1 VEQQSKQESESKR
14 KKDSDS
20 ANGTSNGVHEFAP
33 ELQPQVTAA
42 LEAEKQSL
50 EKGIDAWKK
59 MVAVAPTAW
68 PPRRE
73 LARVYK
79 KAERWNAFI
88 EVMKDAVEK
97 ASWSH
102 PEDKIPLLLEMITV
116 YRDRLKLDV
125 MVVNAFNQILSIDP
139 ENLEASSALAAQYE
153 QMKRWPDL
161 IALLRKRA
169 GVVSEPAEKVELQ
182 LRVANLFLEKFS
194 NQVEAIKAFE
204 QVLEIEPTHVQSL
217 AFLKQMY
224 EKRRDWDKLIS
235 IHQREIARLTSS
247 AERRTRRVEV
257 ARLASDKLKKPQLSV
272 ELWKEVLEED
282 PENLEALG
290 ELEKL
295 FEREKAWPE
304 LAEALQRQVELAE
317 RDPAKQA
324 ALLTK
329 LGILYTER
337 VNQPTRAVEA
347 WRGLL
352 AREPDNRRAQDA
364 LKKLYLQQRDWDSLE
379 EFYAAQG
386 KWDELVRVL
395 ERQAE
400 SEEGDARLGL
410 WNKIGE
416 IYRDRLARAD
426 KAQKAFEKALS
437 IDPGNAGAAEA
448 LIPIYEK
455 ASAVGPLAQVL
466 QIQLEHTREPQA
478 RQARAKRLVD
488 LLAREAGDPAGALR
502 MALGAFGEDP
512 SQSWAREGATELA
525 GRAGQWGPLAEVFE
539 ASLPE
544 LTDPA
549 ARLPILLVLARA
561 YERELAD
568 PETAIARNRQILEL
582 SPRQEEAVSAL
593 ERLYIATGRFGQLL
607 AVYDRK
613 LEIAKSRQEQLEIR
627 FKLAGLYEDE
637 IKQPEKAI
645 ELYQAVLQQDEAQLP
660 ALHALDRLYTATG
673 QWAALR
679 ATIDREIGLT
689 AEPLDVAELQFRRGR
704 VQEQRLADSAGAVES
719 YKQALAL
726 APAHE
731 AARGAL
737 QAYLAD
743 PERQMVAVEVL
754 EPIYEQTFD
763 LERLVEIQK
772 IKLARATSPA
782 GRVELLLRIG
792 GLQQNLGD
800 HDGAWGAYARAF
812 AEDPGSRAA
821 REALEALAS
830 AGGPGR
836 ASGAGAGPAKDGGAK
851 DSGKDGWAALVKLY
865 EGAVAKKLPPLLTR
879 ELLQVIAVAYDEKLD
894 QSDRAV
900 EYFRRAQEILPQDVS
915 ALVAL
920 ERLYTRTER
929 WNDLIETLRKKAD
942 LVTDPGERVAIRTRI
957 ATVWE
962 EMLANADESISAW
975 KDVLGEAAESTPES
989 MQALRA
995 LDRLYLARRD
1005 FRDLAD
1011 NLQQQLHLT
1020 TEPADRVTLLV
1031 RLGQLRE
1038 LNLGQP
1044 GAAVDTYRLV
1054 LEIDPEHPEAVAAL
1068 GRILPDPDYEL
1079 QVAQLLEP
1087 VFRAHGDYQNL
1098 VRVQE
1103 VIAAHAG
1110 SPEEKIATL
1119 AQIAEAYEIGLDAP
1133 EQAYD
1138 ALARALRQDPLHPD
1152 VQAQIERLARAL
1164 GKMGDLVE
1172 EYQGLVAGIDDAELR
1187 SALYH
1192 KIARLCET
1200 ELHRDQ
1206 EAAAAYAAALDAS
1219 PRDLAAAN
1227 ALESIYL
1234 RSGDYGRL
1242 VGLLLRKAD
1251 IVPGP
1256 QEKKDIYYK
1265 AAQIFEEVLENL
1277 DKAIEVYRLVLAVD
1291 ETDGVALDHLERLFI
1306 RLSLWNELKDIYA
1319 RKAQLATSPAERK
1332 QMLFVLGQVH
1342 DRELQ
1347 NPERAIETYSSI
1359 LDIDPD
1365 DYDAA
1370 QALDRLYQKT
1380 ERWYDLLAI
1389 LERQTEMAP
1398 TPAEVVS
1405 LRFRIGELWRLSLN
1419 DVARA
1424 VESYRA
1430 VLAMDPSHEPTLGSL
1445 EGLMAG
1451 AHEPVLAAEVLE
1463 PIYESAGE
1471 WEKVVAVFEVMAAHA
1486 EEAPQKVAR
1495 LRRIAE
1501 LEERRLSHQ
1510 SAAFEAYGRAFQVDS
1525 GNPEVLAHLE
1535 RLAGEINGWERLARL
1550 LSQEIDRTD
1559 QRGRQV
1565 DLLLR
1570 LARLHDEETGAHE
1583 AAIADYQRVLA
1594 LDAVNQTA
1602 LTALDRLF
1610 VREQRWQELAQVVQ
1624 KEVEVASSEGEVV
1637 DLTFRLAQIYELA
1650 LSDVPKAIEAYR
1662 GVLEADPSH
1671 GEARAS
1677 LERMFMSG
1685 PHQSEIA
1692 DVLEPL
1698 YRDNHEWEKLAQIY
1712 EVQLGHLEGRAPR
1725 QSLLR
1730 RLAEVSEQKLVDQ
1743 IAAFAWWAQAV
1754 KEDPAAPSGLEELL
1768 RLVRSTH
1775 QWDEYVETMF
1785 EAARRETTPSVR
1797 RDVLLRLASV
1807 FEHDLRDLERA
1818 EKVLV
1823 QIISENDKDP
1833 TALDA
1838 LDRIY
1843 VAQGMHENLAAVL
1856 RQRISITD
1864 EPAEVV
1870 RLQLRL
1876 GLVSADALDD
1886 VDGAIASYLAVL
1898 EHESR
1903 SMEALEALERLYF
1916 RSERWAELYGVYEK
1930 RLDVATEDDALADVY
1945 ARMAKIAADALGD
1958 RARAIDLWARV
1969 LDLRA
1974 KDPVALAGLADLHEA
1989 AGEWRELTEVLD
2001 QLVSVVPDAEKKIP
2015 IFKRMGRI
2023 WGERLGRERNAL
2035 ESWQKVLEI
2044 DSQDVDALRAIVD
2057 NYRSAGAWEELSEAL
2072 RRLIGVAQLGENR
2085 IGQAE
2090 LKDLYAQ
2097 LGELEGETLMR
2108 TQEAIEAWREVLE
2121 IDSDDF
2127 RALAALEK
2135 LFIQEARWEDAV
2147 DILERRAQAM
2157 ASPSEQV
2164 DVLMQAA
2171 SLWADKIGDGGSAA
2185 EVYERILQ
2193 LDPAHQGA
2201 SLELEQLYR
2210 QRKSWM
2216 KLIDLL
2222 LARTE
2227 FVADSGARINILV
2240 QIAET
2245 YERELEDRESA
2256 FVTLQAAFREDYS
2269 NNHVARELERLATA
2283 IGRWNELI
2291 SDYTQVVQTISD
2303 PKQAADLWVK
2313 IARWYDSAL
2322 GHLEYAV
2329 ASAQQAL
2336 ALDPTHV
2343 DSLAAL
2349 EDFYRK
2355 QKKWTDLV
2363 AALSR
2368 HADLEESVPRKVELL
2383 LGLADV
2389 YETQIGD
2396 AAQATVAYQ
2405 RALDFDERCLA
2416 AINALERLYR
2426 RTQAWDR
2433 LVDVLAKKAMVVDD
2447 TDLAVRLRLQVGEL
2461 WEDRLGD
2468 NDRAV
2473 DSYKEVL
2480 SVDPQNLAAL
2490 KALDSLYQ
2498 KTGNMEAYLENME
2511 HQLEVSA
2518 PEGDRVEIYQR
2529 MAAVWEEQ
2537 FGKTDRASDVLEKI
2551 LLVDDHNQRA
2561 FRDLERIYAL
2571 DKKWDN
2577 LVETYRKH
2585 ILITHDQNERID
2597 LYTKTGDVLENELRD
2612 LDRAIDAY
2620 NDALGLEPGHL
2631 PALAGLGRLYE
2642 ETSQWERAVDVM
2654 RRLVTLAGSTKE
2666 RVDLNYRLGKI
2677 HDEQLRAPEA
2687 AEEFLVEALAHDGT
2701 HVPSMLSLLA
2711 LYKRRG
2717 DWVKAA
2723 QLMVRAESNTPNP
2736 LEKTR
2741 LLQEAARIY
2750 LDKLGDED
2758 TATRLFARV
2767 IELDPE
2773 HVEAAEPLGELYYKR
2788 KEWAPLVP
2796 LMETLARKAGKKT
2809 NREMTQLYHRLA
2821 KAADQVGDADK
2832 ALKYYKQSYDL
2843 DATYLPTLVDR
2854 AALLY
2859 RLEHWDDAFR
2869 IYQTILVHHRDA
2881 QKDDEI
2887 VELFFR
2893 LGRIKLKLGER
2904 PKAINMFEKA
2914 LEIQGGHRPTLNALI
2929 EIYSQSNDWEAVIK
2943 QKRAILLS
2951 SHDLD
2956 EKFGINEEI
2965 AGIYKDRLN
2974 IPQKAIA
2981 AHLEA
2986 LELKPTDRQLLHHL
3000 LDLFSD
3006 TKQWKKAIEILV
3018 RLADLA
3024 EGKLKARFLVAAGN
3038 IANYELHST
3047 DDAVEFL
3054 NQALDADPED
3064 LKAFERIDKIMTA
3077 KKDWRNQERSYRRMI
3092 KRLGADPPAEKR
3104 DTQIALWHA
3113 LGEIYRSRLKD
3124 YRAATAAFEVA
3135 VSLNKGDLRRRQI
3148 LAELYQ
3154 LSGPENYDK
3163 AVQELRFLVKNTPEP
3178 ADASPHLKTLRR
3190 LYLDMQL
3197 YDRAW
3202 CVTSALAFLRKADPE
3217 EQQFFEQY
3225 RAKGFVRAKARLT
3238 EELWQRNI
3246 YHPDED
3252 RYISHIFA
3260 SVSTAVA
3267 AAYAKEH
3274 KDWGLKRKDRR
3285 DVSSDQLLFSKVFSY
3300 LVQVMAVPQPELYL
3314 RPESPGELDL
3324 ANAREKAQLTPSFV
3338 VGASLLQGR
3347 VEKELAYITA
3357 KKLTWMRPDHFV
3369 RWPTVVPTM
3378 AQLRVVFLAALRLVQ
3393 PAFTV
3398 KPELAQ
3404 PVNQYLD
3411 FLRKLIPPQMLEQLS
3426 VVVQRFIAS
3435 KAEADITRWATA
3447 VDFTATRAGFLLCND
3462 LEVAARLVQSEPI
3475 AVGSAEPKD
3484 KIRDLVQWSVS
3495 DEYFAVREHLGL
3507 TIG

>member
-1 VEQQSKQESESKR
+1 
-14 KKDSDS
+14 
-20 ANGTSNGVHEFAP
+20 
-33 ELQPQVTAA
+33 VTAA

-50 EKGIDAWKK
+50 EKGIEAWKK
-59 MVAVAPTAW
+59 LVSAAPGTW

-88 EVMKDAVEK
+88 EVMKDAIEK
-97 ASWSH
+97 AHWSD
-102 PEDKIPLLLEMITV
+102 PDDKVPLLLEMIEV

-125 MVVNAFNQILSIDP
+125 MVVNAFSQILSIQPD
-139 ENLEASSALAAQYE
+139 NLEASQALAAQYE

-161 IALLRKRA
+161 ISLLRRRA
-169 GVVSEPAEKVELQ
+169 SVVPETSEKVALH

-204 QVLEIEPTHVQSL
+204 QVLEIDPTHQQAL

-224 EKRRDWDKLIS
+224 EKRRDWDKLIA
-235 IHQREIARLTSS
+235 IHEREIARIADP
-247 AERRTRRVEV
+247 AERSARRVEV
-257 ARLASDKLKKPQLSV
+257 ARLASEKLKKPLLSI
-272 ELWKEVLEED
+272 ELWKQVVED
-282 PENLEALG
+282 SPENVEALA

-295 FEREKAWPE
+295 YEREKSWTE
-304 LAEALQRQVELAE
+304 LASVLERQVELGAG
-317 RDPAKQA
+317 DPVKQSA
-324 ALLTK
+324 GLVK

-337 VNQPTRAVEA
+337 VNLPAKAVEA
-347 WRGLL
+347 WSGLL
-352 AREPDNRRAQDA
+352 LREPDNRRAQDA
-364 LKKLYLQQRDWDSLE
+364 LKKLYLQQRDWNSLE
-379 EFYAAQG
+379 RFYAAQG

-400 SEEGDARLGL
+400 QVDPADPAGGAEAGDARLAL

-416 IYRDRLARAD
+416 LYRDRLAKPD

-437 IDPGNAGAAEA
+437 IDGGNGEAAEA

-455 ASAVGPLAQVL
+455 ARAIRPLAQVL
-466 QIQLEHTREPQA
+466 QIQLEHTREHGE
-478 RQARAKRLVD
+478 RQARARRLVD
-488 LLAREAGDPAGALR
+488 LLAGEAGDAAGALR
-502 MALGAFGEDP
+502 MALGAFAEDP
-512 SQSWAREGATELA
+512 TSPWAREAAARLA
-525 GRAGQWGPLAEVFE
+525 AESGQWAPLAEVFE
-539 ASLPE
+539 ASLPTVE
-544 LTDPA
+544 EAD
-549 ARLPILLVLARA
+549 ARLPILLTLARA

-568 PETAIARNRQILEL
+568 PETAIARNQQILAL
-582 SPRQEEAVSAL
+582 APRQEEAVGAL
-593 ERLYIATGRFGQLL
+593 ERLYIATGRFAQLL

-613 LEIAKSRQEQLEIR
+613 LEIAKSRTEQLEIR
-627 FKLAGLYEDE
+627 FKLASLYEDE

-645 ELYQAVLQQDEAQLP
+645 ELYQAILAQDPSQLP
-660 ALHALDRLYTATG
+660 ALHALDRLYASTG
-673 QWAALR
+673 QWVELR
-679 ATIDREIGLT
+679 ATIDRELALSTEVGDL
-689 AEPLDVAELQFRRGR
+689 AELQYRRGR
-704 VQEQRLADSAGAVES
+704 VQEQRLGDSEGAVES
-719 YKQALAL
+719 FRQALAL
-726 APAHE
+726 VPSHE

-737 QAYLAD
+737 QAYLGD
-743 PERQMVAVEVL
+743 PDRQMVAVEVL

-763 LERLVEIQK
+763 LERLVEIHK
-772 IKLARATSPA
+772 IKLARQKNPA
-782 GRVELLLRIG
+782 ARVALLLRIG
-792 GLQQNLGD
+792 GLYQNLGD
-800 HDGAWGAYARAF
+800 LPGAWGAYARAF
-812 AEDPGSRAA
+812 SEDPGSEAA
-821 REALEALAS
+821 REALEALANAEAPA
-830 AGGPGR
+830 AGGKGH
-836 ASGAGAGPAKDGGAK
+836 GE
-851 DSGKDGWAALVKLY
+851 GWPALVKLY
-865 EGAVAKKLPPLLTR
+865 EGAVGKKLPPALTR
-879 ELLQVIAVAYDEKLD
+879 ELLQAIAVAYDEKLE
-894 QSDRAV
+894 QSDKAV

-929 WNDLIETLRKKAD
+929 WNDLIDTLRRKAD

-962 EMLANADESISAW
+962 EMLGNADEAISAW
-975 KDVLGEAAESTPES
+975 KDVLAETPES
-989 MQALRA
+989 IPALRA
-995 LDRLYLARRD
+995 LDSLYLARRD

-1020 TEPADRVTLLV
+1020 SVPADRVTLLV

-1038 LNLGQP
+1038 LNLDQI

-1054 LEIDPEHPEAVAAL
+1054 LEIDPEHPEVVAAL
-1068 GRILPDPDYEL
+1068 TRILPDPDYEL

-1103 VIAAHAG
+1103 VMAAHAG
-1110 SPEEKIATL
+1110 NAEERIAIL
-1119 AQIAEAYEIGLDAP
+1119 AQIAEAHEIGLDAP
-1133 EQAYD
+1133 ERAYD
-1138 ALARALRQDPLHPD
+1138 ALARALREDPLQAD
-1152 VQAQIERLARAL
+1152 VQSQIERLARAL
-1164 GKMGDLVE
+1164 GKMDALVG
-1172 EYQGLVAGIDDAELR
+1172 EYQGLVSSVDDSELR

-1206 EAAAAYAAALDAS
+1206 DAAAAYAAALDAS
-1219 PRDLAAAN
+1219 PRDLSAAN
-1227 ALESIYL
+1227 ALESIFL
-1234 RSGDYGRL
+1234 RSGDYARL

-1251 IVPGP
+1251 IVSSPG
-1256 QEKKDIYYK
+1256 EKKEIYYK
-1265 AAQIFEEVLENL
+1265 AAQIYEEVLENL

-1291 ETDGVALDHLERLFI
+1291 DTDAVALDHLERLFI
-1306 RLSLWNELKDIYA
+1306 RLSQWNELKDIYA

-1359 LDIDPD
+1359 LDIDPE

-1398 TPAEVVS
+1398 APAEVVS
-1405 LRFRIGELWRLSLN
+1405 LRFRIGELWRLNLN

-1424 VESYRA
+1424 VESYRT
-1430 VLAMDPSHEPTLGSL
+1430 VLAMDPGHEPTLHSL

-1451 AHEPVLAAEVLE
+1451 AHEPVLAAQVLE

-1486 EEAPQKVAR
+1486 EDVPHRVER
-1495 LRRIAE
+1495 LRKIAE
-1501 LEERRLSHQ
+1501 IEERRLSHQ
-1510 SAAFEAYGRAFQVDS
+1510 SAAFDAYGRAFQVDS
-1525 GNPEVLAHLE
+1525 GNGDVLAHLE
-1535 RLAGEINGWERLARL
+1535 RLAGEINGWTRLGRL

-1559 QRGRQV
+1559 DRGRRV
-1565 DLLLR
+1565 ELLLR
-1570 LARLHDEETGAHE
+1570 LARLHDEETGAHDD
-1583 AAIADYQRVLA
+1583 AIADYQRVLA
-1594 LDAVNQTA
+1594 FDPDNQTA
-1602 LTALDRLF
+1602 LGALDRLF
-1610 VREQRWQELAQVVQ
+1610 VREQRWQELADIVV
-1624 KEVEVASSEGEVV
+1624 KEVQVAGASTEPGAAEEVV
-1637 DLTFRLAQIYELA
+1637 ELTFRLAQIYELA
-1650 LSDVPKAIEAYR
+1650 LSDVPKAIDAYR
-1662 GVLEADPSH
+1662 DVLHADPNH

-1677 LERMFMSG
+1677 LERMFMG
-1685 PHQSEIA
+1685 GEGTHQGGIA

-1698 YRDNHEWEKLAQIY
+1698 YRENQEWEKLAQIY
-1712 EVQLGHLEGRAPR
+1712 EVQLGHLEGRSER

-1730 RLAEVSEQKLVDQ
+1730 RLAETSENKLVDQ
-1743 IAAFAWWAQAV
+1743 IAAFGWWAQAV
-1754 KEDPAAPSGLEELL
+1754 KEDPSSATGLDELL

-1785 EAARRETTPSVR
+1785 DASGRELVPAVR

-1823 QIISENDKDP
+1823 QIIAENDRDG

-1843 VAQGMHENLAAVL
+1843 VSQGMHENLAAVL
-1856 RQRISITD
+1856 RQRIAIAD
-1864 EPAEVV
+1864 DPAEVV
-1870 RLQLRL
+1870 GLHLRL
-1876 GLVSADALDD
+1876 GRVNADALDD

-1903 SMEALEALERLYF
+1903 SVEALEALERLYF
-1916 RSERWAELYGVYEK
+1916 RSERWPELYKVYEK
-1930 RLDVATEDDALADVY
+1930 LLDVSRSDDALADVY
-1945 ARMAKIAADALGD
+1945 ARMAKIAADALAD
-1958 RARAIDLWARV
+1958 RPGAIDLWARV
-1969 LDLRA
+1969 LDLRP

-1989 AGEWRELTEVLD
+1989 AGDWKDLTEALD
-2001 QLVSVVPDAEKKIP
+2001 QLVSVVEDPEKKIP
-2015 IFKRMGRI
+2015 IYKRLGRI
-2023 WGERLGRERNAL
+2023 WGEKLNRERSAL

-2044 DSQDVDALRAIVD
+2044 DSQDVDALRAIVE

-2085 IGQAE
+2085 IAEPE
-2090 LKDLYAQ
+2090 LKDLYSQ

-2121 IDSDDF
+2121 LDADDF

-2157 ASPSEQV
+2157 SNPTEQV

-2185 EVYERILQ
+2185 QVYERILQ
-2193 LDPAHQGA
+2193 LDPSHQGA

-2227 FVADSGARINILV
+2227 FVADSASRIGVLL

-2245 YERELEDRESA
+2245 YEQQLGDRESA
-2256 FVTLQAAFREDYS
+2256 FVTLQAAFREDFS
-2269 NNHVARELERLATA
+2269 NNQVARELERLATT

-2303 PKQAADLWVK
+2303 PRQAADLWVK

-2336 ALDPTHV
+2336 TLDPSHV
-2343 DSLAAL
+2343 DALAAL
-2349 EDFYRK
+2349 EELYRK
-2355 QKKWTDLV
+2355 QKRWPDLV
-2363 AALSR
+2363 ATLSK
-2368 HADLEESVPRKVELL
+2368 HAELEETVPGKVTLL
-2383 LGLADV
+2383 LSLADV

-2498 KTGNMEAYLENME
+2498 KTDNMEAYLENME

-2551 LLVDDHNQRA
+2551 LLVDDRNLRA

-2585 ILITHDQNERID
+2585 ILITHDQNERIE
-2597 LYTKTGDVLENELRD
+2597 LHTRTGGVLESELRD

-2620 NDALGLEPGHL
+2620 TEALRLEPNHL

-2642 ETSQWERAVDVM
+2642 ETEQWERAVEVM
-2654 RRLVTLAGSTKE
+2654 RRLVTLAASTKE

-2677 HDEQLRAPEA
+2677 HDEHLRSPEA
-2687 AEEFLVEALAHDGT
+2687 AEEFLVEALAHDPT

-2723 QLMVRAESNTPNP
+2723 QLMVRAESSTPNP

-2767 IELDPE
+2767 IDLDPE
-2773 HVEAAEPLGELYYKR
+2773 HVEAAEPLSELYFKR

-2796 LMETLARKAGKKT
+2796 LMETLARKAGKRT

-2893 LGRIKLKLGER
+2893 LGRIKLKVGER

-2929 EIYSQSNDWEAVIK
+2929 DIYAQANDWEAVIK
-2943 QKRAILLS
+2943 QKRALLLA
-2951 SHDLD
+2951 SHDQA
-2956 EKFGINEEI
+2956 EKFAINEEI
-2965 AGIYKDRLN
+2965 ASIYKDKLN
-2974 IPQKAIA
+2974 NPQKAIA

-2986 LELKPTDRQLLHHL
+2986 LELKPGDRQLLHHL

-3018 RLADLA
+3018 RLAELA

-3054 NQALDADPED
+3054 NQALDADPDD

-3092 KRLGADPPAEKR
+3092 KRLGSEPPAEKR

-3124 YRAATAAFEVA
+3124 YKAATAAFEVA
-3135 VSLNKGDLRRRQI
+3135 VSLDRTDLRRRQI

-3154 LSGPENYDK
+3154 LSGPESYEK
-3163 AVQELRFLVKNTPEP
+3163 AVQELRFLVKNTSEP
-3178 ADASPHLKTLRR
+3178 ADASGHLKTLRR

-3202 CVTSALAFLRKADPE
+3202 CVTAALAFLRKADPE

-3225 RAKGFVRAKARLT
+3225 RAKGFVRAKGRLT

-3246 YHPDED
+3246 YHPEED

-3285 DVSSDQLLFSKVFSY
+3285 DVPNDQLLFSKVFSY

-3347 VEKELAYITA
+3347 AEKELAYLTA

-3378 AQLRVVFLAALRLVQ
+3378 AQLRVVFLAALRLAQ

-3398 KPELAQ
+3398 KPELA
-3404 PVNQYLD
+3404 PAVTQYLD
-3411 FLRKLIPPQMLEQLS
+3411 FLRRLIPPQMLEQLA

-3435 KAEADITRWATA
+3435 KADADITRWATA
-3447 VDFTATRAGFLLCND
+3447 VDFTSTRAGFLLCND

-3475 AVGSAEPKD
+3475 AVGSAEPRD

-3495 DEYFAVREHLGL
+3495 DEYFVVREHLGL